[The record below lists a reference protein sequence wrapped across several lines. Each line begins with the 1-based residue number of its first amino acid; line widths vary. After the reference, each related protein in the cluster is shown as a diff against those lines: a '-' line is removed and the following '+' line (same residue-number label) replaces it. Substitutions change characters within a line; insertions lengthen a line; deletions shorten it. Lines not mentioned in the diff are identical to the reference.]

1 MKRHRGWLYLGLLLV
16 LLAASGA
23 IFMANPA
30 LRTRGFFAF
39 FRAWHAH
46 WPLAAGRKLPER
58 LLPAFRPFVPI
69 WVEVAPGVTMRL
81 DPHDVVTGY
90 ILAYGAWE
98 PWTTRVL
105 MRHTPPG
112 GTFVDVG
119 AHVGWYSLNAAR
131 AVGPKGRVIAVE
143 PDHATLPK
151 LRDNIRASRAG
162 AVVMVAPVACSDS
175 ESTLTF
181 YSAAPGNT
189 GESSL
194 SADNAS
200 QDGAVAASYPVRA
213 RRLDDILR
221 EAGAGRVHAIK
232 IDVEG
237 AEFLVLKGAVET
249 IDRYHPVV
257 AIEIVD
263 RQLKSMG
270 SSESELRAFMRAHGY
285 LAAYAYEQNTVF
297 VPDFKAIPVPDRDA
311 TRRGLAAR

>member
-1 MKRHRGWLYLGLLLV
+1 LV
-16 LLAASGA
+16 LLAASA
-23 IFMANPA
+23 AVFMANPP

-46 WPLAAGRKLPER
+46 WPLAAGQKLPER

-69 WVEVAPGVTMRL
+69 WVEVAPGVTMWL

-90 ILAYGAWE
+90 ILAYGNWE
-98 PWTTRVL
+98 PWTTREL

-112 GTFVDVG
+112 GTFVG

-143 PDHATLPK
+143 PDHGTLPK
-151 LRDNIRASRAG
+151 LRENIRASRAG
-162 AVVMVAPVACSDS
+162 AVVMVAPVACADS

-181 YSAAPGNT
+181 YSADPRNT

-200 QDGAVAASYPVRA
+200 QDGAIAASYPVRA

-221 EAGAGRVHAIK
+221 EAGVGRVHAIK

-249 IDRYHPVV
+249 LDRYRPVV
-257 AIEIVD
+257 AVEIVD

-270 SSESELRAFMRAHGY
+270 SSESELRAFMHAHGY
-285 LAAYAYEQNTVF
+285 RAVHAYEQNTIF
-297 VPDFKAIPVPDRDA
+297 VPDPKAIPAPDRDA
-311 TRRGLAAR
+311 TGPGLAAR